1 MGYGSYMKEQEDS
14 QNLLANAKSK
24 NAKEIKI
31 IPKLDKFDCKGTT
44 LQERVSNYKYNL
56 NLLDQAV
63 MDEVMEQTA
72 SIIREN

>member
-1 MGYGSYMKEQEDS
+1 MGYGSYMKEQDDS

-44 LQERVSNYKYNL
+44 L
-56 NLLDQAV
+56 
-63 MDEVMEQTA
+63 
-72 SIIREN
+72 

>member
-1 MGYGSYMKEQEDS
+1 MGYGSYMKEQDDS
-14 QNLLANAKSK
+14 LINANAKSK